1 VTVVALNSCF
11 FALLVASSKASW
23 LPLVALQTQLA
34 QEASMA
40 ISCFFKLSGLLSN
53 LFFAEIYFFEEVP
66 LQIATKIVAR
76 DFFPEILTDTL

>member
-1 VTVVALNSCF
+1 
-11 FALLVASSKASW
+11 
-23 LPLVALQTQLA
+23 
-34 QEASMA
+34 MA
-40 ISCFFKLSGLLSN
+40 ISYFFKLSGLLSN